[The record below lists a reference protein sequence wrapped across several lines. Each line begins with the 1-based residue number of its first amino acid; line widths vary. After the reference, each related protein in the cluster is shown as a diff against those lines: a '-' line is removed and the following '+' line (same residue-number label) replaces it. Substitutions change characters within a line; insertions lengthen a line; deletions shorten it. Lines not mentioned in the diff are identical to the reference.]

1 MLMRVLRDS
10 AGSKCNAHFCYRCGQ
25 PVSIELRYSYPRGCF
40 LTKSLR
46 NFQLRPSDPYMHYR
60 TQGSSCFEKL
70 FDADEIARFEREVNG
85 ARDGI
90 EWDEVVGGGVGGWW

>member
-1 MLMRVLRDS
+1 
-10 AGSKCNAHFCYRCGQ
+10 
-25 PVSIELRYSYPRGCF
+25 
-40 LTKSLR
+40 
-46 NFQLRPSDPYMHYR
+46 MHYR